1 MYNMT
6 NRSIIRKSVVGI
18 TLALTLVLSAVGVMN
33 THAQAPQTR
42 TKPSLDKYGMLPI
55 RPMTKYARK
64 LHVAANGKLVDAA
77 ATTPPCLTNNTPPR
91 CYSPQQIRNAYNIQP
106 LLDAGI
112 TGAGETIVLID
123 FATSSTLQSDVHLYD
138 QFYGLSDPTINVI
151 SPFSTP
157 STNNNYYAET
167 ALDVETAHSLAPD
180 ATIDLVL
187 ANVDNEA
194 NLTQFLPLAL
204 QATQYAVE
212 NNLGDIIS
220 QSFGLGES
228 CAPNGYLDAEQQVFA
243 EAQAQGI
250 TVLASSGDFGAAVAT
265 CTPSGLGGILYSVQR
280 GDSLPAADPLVTAV
294 GGTTLD
300 ATVDDGEYAGETA
313 WNAGSNIDSASGG
326 TILTSF
332 PVPDYQQNISILRH
346 RGIPDV
352 AFDGD
357 QSTGV
362 PVVYS
367 ANGST
372 YIEPFGGTSV
382 GSPAW
387 AGIVALLNQKA
398 GHRLGFLNPALYA
411 LSQNAS
417 SYGATFND
425 IRLGNNSVTGFGV
438 KGAPIVVP
446 GFSATD
452 GWDPVTGLGSPIVD
466 GLAAAL
472 TQ

>member
-1 MYNMT
+1 MT

-123 FATSSTLQSDVHLYD
+123 FATNPNLQSDVHLYD

-157 STNNNYYAET
+157 STNATYYSET
-167 ALDVETAHSLAPD
+167 ALDIETAHSLAPD

-187 ANVDNEA
+187 ANVDQITDE
-194 NLTQFLPLAL
+194 TQFLPLAL
-204 QATQYAVE
+204 QVTQYAIE
-212 NNLGDIIS
+212 NNLGDVIS

-228 CAPNGYLDAEQQVFA
+228 CAPDGYLDAEQQVFA

-250 TVLASSGDFGAAVAT
+250 TVLASSGDNGATVIT
-265 CTPSGLGGILYSVQR
+265 CSSDGLSHEKGV
-280 GDSLPAADPLVTAV
+280 SLPAADPLVTAV
-294 GGTTLD
+294 GGTTLN
-300 ATVDDGEYAGETA
+300 ATLQTGKYAGETV
-313 WNAGSNIDSASGG
+313 WNEDSNGAGATGG
-326 TILTSF
+326 GISTIF
-332 PVPDYQQNISILRH
+332 PVPDYQQNIAGLTQ
-346 RGIPDV
+346 RGVPDV

-357 QSTGV
+357 PLTGV
-362 PVVYS
+362 PVIFTDG
-367 ANGST
+367 GSLF
-372 YIEPFGGTSV
+372 IEEYGGTSV

-387 AGIVALLNQKA
+387 AAIVALLNQKA
-398 GHRLGFLNPALYA
+398 GHRLGFLNPAIYA
-411 LSQNAS
+411 LSTGAS
-417 SYGATFND
+417 YDTAFHD
-425 IRLGNNSVTGFGV
+425 ILHGNNSVTGQDV
-438 KGAPIVVP
+438 KGNPIAVT
-446 GFSATD
+446 GYRAAT